1 MDGLLKRVEKRS
13 LLKCYKNSYLSYFLM
28 YNFYYLSWALFSAL
42 ISVYLMDRGFKA
54 SDVSLVVSASF
65 LTSMITQPIIGKWN
79 DEFDIKKV
87 NAILFVIVAIGG
99 IVFMVS
105 NSLFMIAV
113 SYSVVLM
120 MINGVNPVME
130 KIATASPYQYGK
142 IRIWGTIGYAL
153 GPQFAGILYDLV
165 APQAIFIVF
174 VLTMILCIIGLV
186 GTEPDIKKEAAKE
199 NEKVKTLTLFKNK
212 KFVYYLAIC
221 AIFYGV
227 TNMSNTF
234 VPSMLTDKGLDV
246 DVTSTILS
254 IAVFCEAPLVLF
266 SNRFMDKIANKTLL
280 IISISMVC
288 LQCAVYGFNLPLIF
302 IVLITFL
309 AKHPSGMLYIMIN
322 LKVINTLIDEN
333 QQITALAYVATLKN
347 LVAIIFQNVA
357 GNILDVTTYS
367 NLYLI
372 CFGWMLVALILVI
385 FFKISSGNDK
395 KLFN

>member
-87 NAILFVIVAIGG
+87 NAILFVIAAIGG

-153 GPQFAGILYDLV
+153 GSQFAGILYDLV

-199 NEKVKTLTLFKNK
+199 NEKVKTMTLFKNK

-333 QQITALAYVATLKN
+333 QQITALALVATLKN

-395 KLFN
+395 KLFD

>member
-79 DEFDIKKV
+79 DEFNIKKV

-153 GPQFAGILYDLV
+153 GSQFAGILYDLV

-186 GTEPDIKKEAAKE
+186 ETEPDIKKEAAKE
-199 NEKVKTLTLFKNK
+199 NEKVKTSTLFKNK

>member
-153 GPQFAGILYDLV
+153 GSQFAGILYDLV

-186 GTEPDIKKEAAKE
+186 GTEPDIKKEAANE
-199 NEKVKTLTLFKNK
+199 NEKVKTMTLFKNK

-266 SNRFMDKIANKTLL
+266 SNRFMDKTANKTLL

-288 LQCAVYGFNLPLIF
+288 LQCAVYGFDLPLIF
-302 IVLITFL
+302 ILLITFL

>member
-87 NAILFVIVAIGG
+87 NAILFVIAAIGG
-99 IVFMVS
+99 IIFMVS

-153 GPQFAGILYDLV
+153 GSQFAGILYDLV

-199 NEKVKTLTLFKNK
+199 NEKVKTMTLFKNK

-288 LQCAVYGFNLPLIF
+288 LQCAVYGFDLPLIF

-333 QQITALAYVATLKN
+333 QQITALALVATLKN

>member
-153 GPQFAGILYDLV
+153 GSQFAGILYDLV

-186 GTEPDIKKEAAKE
+186 GTEPDIKKEAVKE
-199 NEKVKTLTLFKNK
+199 NEKVKILTLFKNK

>member
-153 GPQFAGILYDLV
+153 GSQFAGILYDLV

-199 NEKVKTLTLFKNK
+199 NEKVKTMTLFKNK

-221 AIFYGV
+221 AIFYGI

-288 LQCAVYGFNLPLIF
+288 LQCAVYGFDLPLIF
-302 IVLITFL
+302 ILLITFL

>member
-153 GPQFAGILYDLV
+153 GSQFAGILYDLV

-199 NEKVKTLTLFKNK
+199 NEKVKILTLFKNK

-372 CFGWMLVALILVI
+372 CFGWMLGALILVI

>member
-153 GPQFAGILYDLV
+153 GSQFAGILYDLV

-199 NEKVKTLTLFKNK
+199 NEKVKTMTLFKNK

-221 AIFYGV
+221 AIFYGI

-288 LQCAVYGFNLPLIF
+288 LQCAVYGFDLPLIF

>member
-79 DEFDIKKV
+79 DEFNIKKV

-153 GPQFAGILYDLV
+153 GSQFAGILYDLV

-186 GTEPDIKKEAAKE
+186 ETEPDIKKEAAKE
-199 NEKVKTLTLFKNK
+199 NEKVKTSTLFKNK

-266 SNRFMDKIANKTLL
+266 SNRFMDKTANKTLL

>member
-153 GPQFAGILYDLV
+153 GSQFAGILYDLV

-199 NEKVKTLTLFKNK
+199 NEKVKILTLFKNK

-367 NLYLI
+367 YLYLI

>member
-87 NAILFVIVAIGG
+87 NAILFVIAAIGG

-153 GPQFAGILYDLV
+153 GSQFAGILYDLV

-199 NEKVKTLTLFKNK
+199 NEKVKTMTLFKNK

-280 IISISMVC
+280 IIPISMVC

>member
-153 GPQFAGILYDLV
+153 GSQFAGILYDLV

-199 NEKVKTLTLFKNK
+199 NEKVKTMTLFKNK

-221 AIFYGV
+221 AIFYGI

-288 LQCAVYGFNLPLIF
+288 LQCAVYGFDLPLIF

-395 KLFN
+395 KLFS

>member
-153 GPQFAGILYDLV
+153 GSQFAGILYDLV

-199 NEKVKTLTLFKNK
+199 NEKVKTMTLFKNK

-221 AIFYGV
+221 AIFYGI

-246 DVTSTILS
+246 DVASTILS

-288 LQCAVYGFNLPLIF
+288 LQCAVYGFDLPLIF
-302 IVLITFL
+302 ILLITFL

-372 CFGWMLVALILVI
+372 CFGWMLGALILVI

>member
-153 GPQFAGILYDLV
+153 GSQFAGILYDLV

-199 NEKVKTLTLFKNK
+199 NEKVKTMTLFKNK

-288 LQCAVYGFNLPLIF
+288 LQCAVYGFDLPLIF

-333 QQITALAYVATLKN
+333 QQITALALVATLKN

>member
-54 SDVSLVVSASF
+54 GDVSLVVSASF

-153 GPQFAGILYDLV
+153 GSQFAGILYDLV

-199 NEKVKTLTLFKNK
+199 NEKVKTMTLFKNK

-221 AIFYGV
+221 AIFYGI

-288 LQCAVYGFNLPLIF
+288 LQCAVYGFDLPLIF
-302 IVLITFL
+302 ILLITFL

>member
-87 NAILFVIVAIGG
+87 NVILFVIVAIGG

-153 GPQFAGILYDLV
+153 GSQFAGILYDLV

-199 NEKVKTLTLFKNK
+199 NEKVKTMTLFKNK

-221 AIFYGV
+221 AIFYGI

-288 LQCAVYGFNLPLIF
+288 LQCAVYGFDLPLIF

-333 QQITALAYVATLKN
+333 QQITALALVATLKN

>member
-54 SDVSLVVSASF
+54 GDVSLVVSASF

-87 NAILFVIVAIGG
+87 NVILFVIVAIGG

-153 GPQFAGILYDLV
+153 GSQFAGILYDLV

-199 NEKVKTLTLFKNK
+199 NEKVKTMTLFKNK

-221 AIFYGV
+221 AIFYGI

-302 IVLITFL
+302 ILLITFL

-357 GNILDVTTYS
+357 DNILDVTTYS

>member
-87 NAILFVIVAIGG
+87 NAILFVIAAIGG

-153 GPQFAGILYDLV
+153 GSQFAGILYDLV

-288 LQCAVYGFNLPLIF
+288 LQCAVYGFDLPLIF

-333 QQITALAYVATLKN
+333 QQITALALVATLKN

>member
-28 YNFYYLSWALFSAL
+28 YNFYYLSWVLFSAL

-153 GPQFAGILYDLV
+153 GSQFAGILYDLV

-199 NEKVKTLTLFKNK
+199 NEKVKTMTLFKNK

-221 AIFYGV
+221 AIFYGI

-288 LQCAVYGFNLPLIF
+288 LQCAVYGFDLSLIF
-302 IVLITFL
+302 ILLITFL

>member
-87 NAILFVIVAIGG
+87 NAILFVIAAIGG

-153 GPQFAGILYDLV
+153 GSQFAGILYDLV

-199 NEKVKTLTLFKNK
+199 NEKVKILTLFKNK

-288 LQCAVYGFNLPLIF
+288 LQCAVYGFDLPLIF

-347 LVAIIFQNVA
+347 LVVIIFQNVA

>member
-153 GPQFAGILYDLV
+153 GSQFAGILYDLV

-199 NEKVKTLTLFKNK
+199 NEKVKILTLFKNK

-221 AIFYGV
+221 AIFYGI

-302 IVLITFL
+302 ILLITFL

-333 QQITALAYVATLKN
+333 QQITALAYVATLRN

>member
-153 GPQFAGILYDLV
+153 GSQFAGILYDLV

-199 NEKVKTLTLFKNK
+199 NEKVKILTLFKNK

-266 SNRFMDKIANKTLL
+266 SNRFMDKTANKTLL

-288 LQCAVYGFNLPLIF
+288 LQCAVYGFDLPLIF
-302 IVLITFL
+302 ILLITFL

>member
-42 ISVYLMDRGFKA
+42 ISVCLLDRGFKA

-153 GPQFAGILYDLV
+153 GSQFAGILYDLV

-199 NEKVKTLTLFKNK
+199 NEKVKTMTLFKNK

-221 AIFYGV
+221 AIFYGI
-227 TNMSNTF
+227 TN
-234 VPSMLTDKGLDV
+234 
-246 DVTSTILS
+246 
-254 IAVFCEAPLVLF
+254 F
-266 SNRFMDKIANKTLL
+266 S
-280 IISISMVC
+280 
-288 LQCAVYGFNLPLIF
+288 
-302 IVLITFL
+302 
-309 AKHPSGMLYIMIN
+309 
-322 LKVINTLIDEN
+322 
-333 QQITALAYVATLKN
+333 
-347 LVAIIFQNVA
+347 
-357 GNILDVTTYS
+357 
-367 NLYLI
+367 
-372 CFGWMLVALILVI
+372 
-385 FFKISSGNDK
+385 
-395 KLFN
+395 

>member
-153 GPQFAGILYDLV
+153 GSQFAGILYDLV

-199 NEKVKTLTLFKNK
+199 NEKVKTMTLFKNK

-221 AIFYGV
+221 AIFYGI

-302 IVLITFL
+302 ILLITFL

>member
-153 GPQFAGILYDLV
+153 GSQFAGILYDLV

-174 VLTMILCIIGLV
+174 VLTMILCIIGLI

-199 NEKVKTLTLFKNK
+199 NEKVKTMTLFKNK

-221 AIFYGV
+221 AIFYGI

-246 DVTSTILS
+246 DVASTILS

-288 LQCAVYGFNLPLIF
+288 LQCAVYGFDLPLIF
-302 IVLITFL
+302 ILLITFL

-372 CFGWMLVALILVI
+372 CFGWMLVALILVMYI
-385 FFKISSGNDK
+385 NNKGGF
-395 KLFN
+395 L

>member
-153 GPQFAGILYDLV
+153 GSQFAGILYDLV

-199 NEKVKTLTLFKNK
+199 NEKVKTMTLFKNK

-221 AIFYGV
+221 AIFYGI

-333 QQITALAYVATLKN
+333 QQITALALVATLKN

-395 KLFN
+395 KGN

>member
-87 NAILFVIVAIGG
+87 NAILFVIAAIGG

-153 GPQFAGILYDLV
+153 GSQFAGILYDLV

-199 NEKVKTLTLFKNK
+199 NEKVKILTLFKNK

-266 SNRFMDKIANKTLL
+266 SNRFMDKTANKTLL

-288 LQCAVYGFNLPLIF
+288 LQCAVYGFDLPLIF

-347 LVAIIFQNVA
+347 LVVIIFQNVA

>member
-87 NAILFVIVAIGG
+87 NAILFVIVAIGA

-153 GPQFAGILYDLV
+153 GSQFAGILYDLV

-186 GTEPDIKKEAAKE
+186 GTEPDIKKEAANE
-199 NEKVKTLTLFKNK
+199 NEKVKTMTLFKNK

-288 LQCAVYGFNLPLIF
+288 LQCAVYGFDLPLIF

>member
-87 NAILFVIVAIGG
+87 NAILFVIAAIGG

-153 GPQFAGILYDLV
+153 GSQFAGILYDLV
-165 APQAIFIVF
+165 SPQAIFIVF

-199 NEKVKTLTLFKNK
+199 NEKVKTMTLFKNK

-333 QQITALAYVATLKN
+333 QQITALALVATLKN

>member
-87 NAILFVIVAIGG
+87 NAILFVIAAIGG

-153 GPQFAGILYDLV
+153 GSQFAGILYDLV

-199 NEKVKTLTLFKNK
+199 NEKVKTMTLFKNK

-221 AIFYGV
+221 AIFYGI

-288 LQCAVYGFNLPLIF
+288 LQCAVYGFDLPLIF
-302 IVLITFL
+302 ILLITFL

-333 QQITALAYVATLKN
+333 QQITALALVATLKN